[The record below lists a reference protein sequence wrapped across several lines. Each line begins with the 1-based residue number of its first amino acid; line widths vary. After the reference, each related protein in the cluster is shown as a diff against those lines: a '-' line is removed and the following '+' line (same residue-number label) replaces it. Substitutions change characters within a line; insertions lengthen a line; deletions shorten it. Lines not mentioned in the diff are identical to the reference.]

1 MALPIKLEDLNMK
14 NVIIYISLFFITAC
28 LFNFEQQPK
37 STVYYNYCSYD
48 IEIHVKRNSSS
59 EIFILKKE
67 KDIFFNGVNNE
78 NKPFYLTNNTKKDFY
93 LSPRSSEYHKLYI
106 ACPENAKPTGD
117 GNWIKAN

>member
-1 MALPIKLEDLNMK
+1 MK
-14 NVIIYISLFFITAC
+14 NIIIYISLFLITAC
-28 LFNFEQQPK
+28 LFNFKQQPK
-37 STVYYNYCSYD
+37 STVYYNYCPHD

-67 KDIFFNGVNNE
+67 KDIFLNGVNNE
-78 NKPFYLTNNTKKDFY
+78 NQPFYLTNNIKKDFY

-106 ACPENAKPTGD
+106 ACPENAKPIDD